1 MNGSAQASAQGEN
14 LLSIQQ
20 NCRSLLHHAR
30 YKSTLRWQQFVV
42 APLHQGTDWKEE
54 KWTDLCWQEVFSV
67 CSAPHMAETIE
78 RWVRRKEWK
87 IQEEENEKR
96 ERAHSGKLDG
106 AISGESNGGNADEMK
121 LPILVFSRLVHPKT
135 FGREIIGREER
146 SWCNDGKTVS
156 GWELGCRGS
165 CKSPCQSARTKSCI
179 LTIGQNI
186 SCQCTNAQEDEFVSD
201 VGQTNTSGKIKV
213 WKLAGRHE

>member
-1 MNGSAQASAQGEN
+1 
-14 LLSIQQ
+14 
-20 NCRSLLHHAR
+20 
-30 YKSTLRWQQFVV
+30 
-42 APLHQGTDWKEE
+42 
-54 KWTDLCWQEVFSV
+54 
-67 CSAPHMAETIE
+67 
-78 RWVRRKEWK
+78 
-87 IQEEENEKR
+87 
-96 ERAHSGKLDG
+96 
-106 AISGESNGGNADEMK
+106 MK

-135 FGREIIGREER
+135 FEREIIGREER

-179 LTIGQNI
+179 LTIEQNI

-201 VGQTNTSGKIKV
+201 VGQTNTSGKIFKQEIKV

>member
-1 MNGSAQASAQGEN
+1 MWWH
-14 LLSIQQ
+14 LSIRPQIGKR
-20 NCRSLLHHAR
+20 RSGGICVGR
-30 YKSTLRWQQFVV
+30 K
-42 APLHQGTDWKEE
+42 
-54 KWTDLCWQEVFSV
+54 FSV

-121 LPILVFSRLVHPKT
+121 LPILVFSILVHSKT

-156 GWELGCRGS
+156 GWELVCKGS